1 MRAGSFPEMDYG
13 CFCLRLPGD
22 PKKYSDM
29 IPKGRLCII
38 GGHEEKDEKGESLS
52 IIQREKRITH
62 FEILGTLVSRIPHTH
77 HAIEIIAAA
86 SAIPQEM
93 EELYIAAYKAEGF
106 KEVGVIR
113 IHETKDSSDP
123 ALIKR
128 VQLAHAVFFTGGD
141 QNRLTDC
148 LNGTPLLEAIHHKYL
163 HDSHFILA
171 GTSAGAMS
179 MPELILKKGILE
191 EALLKNDVEIGPGF
205 GMIGQVLI
213 DTHFIKRGRF
223 SRLALAVTTHPACLG
238 IGLGEDTALLISGGN
253 EAECL
258 GSGMVILIDGSSI
271 CACNLKQVDE
281 YTPVVVENLKVHI
294 LAEGSRYRI
303 KEKEFILPG

>member
-1 MRAGSFPEMDYG
+1 
-13 CFCLRLPGD
+13 
-22 PKKYSDM
+22 M
-29 IPKGRLCII
+29 IPKGKLCII

-62 FEILGTLVSRIPHTH
+62 FEILGALVSRVPHTH

-86 SAIPQEM
+86 SAIPKEM

-113 IHETKDSSDP
+113 INQTSDASDT

-128 VQLAHAVFFTGGD
+128 VQAAHAVFFTGGD
-141 QNRLTDC
+141 QNRLTDR
-148 LNGTPLLEAIHHKYL
+148 LNGTPLIEAIRQKYI
-163 HDSHFILA
+163 HDPHFILA

-179 MPELILKKGILE
+179 MPEQILQKGILQ
-191 EALLKNDVEIGPGF
+191 EALLKNDVETAPGF
-205 GMIGQVLI
+205 GMISQVLV

-223 SRLALAVTTHPACLG
+223 SRLALAVTKHPSYLG
-238 IGLGEDTALLISGGN
+238 IGLGEDTALLISEGN

-258 GSGMVILIDGSSI
+258 GSGMVILIDGSAI
-271 CACNLKQVDE
+271 GACNLKGVDNH
-281 YTPVVVENLKVHI
+281 TPVVVENLKVHI
-294 LAEGSRYRI
+294 VAEGTRYRI
-303 KEKEFILPG
+303 REKEFILPLDR

>member
-1 MRAGSFPEMDYG
+1 
-13 CFCLRLPGD
+13 
-22 PKKYSDM
+22 M

-38 GGHEEKDEKGESLS
+38 GGHEEKDEKGATLT

-62 FEILGTLVSRIPHTH
+62 FEILGALVSRVPHIH
-77 HAIEIIAAA
+77 HAIELIAAA

-113 IHETKDSSDP
+113 INTAKDASNP
-123 ALIKR
+123 VLIKR
-128 VQLAHAVFFTGGD
+128 TQSAHAVFFTGGD
-141 QNRLTDC
+141 QNRLTAL
-148 LNGTPLLEAIHHKYL
+148 LNGTPLLEAIHTKYL

-191 EALLKNDVEIGPGF
+191 EALLKKDIETGAGF
-205 GMIGQVLI
+205 GVISQVLI

-223 SRLALAVTTHPACLG
+223 GRLALAVTKHPSCLG

-258 GSGMVILIDGSSI
+258 GSGMVILIDGSAI
-271 CACNLKQVDE
+271 GVCNLKRVDNH
-281 YTPVVVENLKVHI
+281 TPVVVENLKVHI
-294 LAEGSRYRI
+294 LAEGAKYRI
-303 KEKEFILPG
+303 KEKELILP